1 MFNFL
6 KKKDNS
12 YELMQQAAARYF
24 DGTQK
29 IGTMWSVLYNL
40 KKYEGEPAE
49 ALEAA
54 CYKNLEDLEKMLETS
69 RAAGFSGER
78 PTEVPAYVRLCML
91 YEKQER
97 YAEAIR
103 VCAEAIR
110 AGAVYDKSSGQ
121 MYGRLARLIR
131 KAGMDQ
137 DPELLKLTQEG
148 APH

>member
-12 YELMQQAAARYF
+12 YERMQQATAQYY
-24 DGTQK
+24 DGAQK
-29 IGTMWSVLYNL
+29 IEAMWSVLYNL
-40 KKYEGEPAE
+40 KKYAGEPADT
-49 ALEAA
+49 LEAA
-54 CYKNLEDLEKMLETS
+54 CYKNIEDLAKMQEACRL
-69 RAAGFSGER
+69 AGFSDEH
-78 PTEVPAYVRLCML
+78 PVEVAAYIRLCML

-97 YAEAIR
+97 YPEAVR

-110 AGAVYDKSSGQ
+110 AGAIYDKSSGQ

-137 DPELLKLTQEG
+137 DPELLKLTQG
-148 APH
+148 RASQ